1 MFTTCPKCS
10 LTLVVTTGDLRA
22 AQGFVRCGRC
32 SNVFNAIANLSED
45 RSANA
50 DTSATGQQRTLQQPS
65 PPAPRE
71 VAESGTPEESPRYE
85 DSSARLSP
93 APARAP
99 SPPQFATPAPA
110 PQQRAPQQQSPQ
122 QSAPRPALPPQSAPP
137 QRAPAQ
143 PPAARQ
149 SSAPQ
154 QSFAPRGTS
163 LPPPTAED
171 LDDIPDISLE
181 FDADTADISQVFV
194 QQPAR
199 RLVLDGN
206 TGTFETVALKE
217 PPPEDIDDAN
227 DEFESQLR
235 ALAAQISP
243 TPQPPPPQQVV
254 QQAPPA
260 PQARSAPAPRPPT
273 PAPSRDTGATGNNP
287 VLRIRPPTPE
297 PAVARQTQVVPAQV
311 APQAKQSPP
320 PQNREPAPAP
330 RPAPATRAQL
340 DEIPIEDVEVVVRQ
354 STGAPSAAPVPVPRP
369 SASPA
374 NPDPAPQAPQAK
386 SKPARQPAQP
396 KPSKQ
401 KAAARAK
408 RAETPERQG
417 RSPEELIQAAA
428 EVVRSAGRKDA
439 VANNGEA
446 AYEDEDEP
454 DINVVPDISE
464 SFPTRIRRRA
474 FEAIETDGA
483 ALRARIPSLSWG
495 AAAVAFSALFVLQ
508 VINHYRNELA
518 TSDRLRK
525 PLTSLYG
532 AFGVTLVPR
541 WDIGG
546 YEVRQ
551 LGALAGSGNR
561 LTVRLSV
568 KNGAKSAQPLPFLRV
583 TVQDRFG
590 NRIASRDVPPEV
602 YSPKRAGTLLDA
614 DSRIDAEVAFV
625 DPGQNAVGFEIDA
638 CLPTDSGRIACA
650 NDQIA
655 R

>member
-1 MFTTCPKCS
+1 M
-10 LTLVVTTGDLRA
+10 
-22 AQGFVRCGRC
+22 
-32 SNVFNAIANLSED
+32 
-45 RSANA
+45 
-50 DTSATGQQRTLQQPS
+50 RT
-65 PPAPRE
+65 
-71 VAESGTPEESPRYE
+71 
-85 DSSARLSP
+85 
-93 APARAP
+93 APAA
-99 SPPQFATPAPA
+99 
-110 PQQRAPQQQSPQ
+110 
-122 QSAPRPALPPQSAPP
+122 PQSAPP

-143 PPAARQ
+143 PQPTRPPQ
-149 SSAPQ
+149 APQ
-154 QSFAPRGTS
+154 QGFTQPTQQFSPSPQQGASSQQFLPQPSQPIAPPRGTT

-206 TGTFETVALKE
+206 TGTFETIALKE
-217 PPPEDIDDAN
+217 PPPEEPDDT
-227 DEFESQLR
+227 DEEFESQLR

-243 TPQPPPPQQVV
+243 TPQPPPQPPV
-254 QQAPPA
+254 QQAPP
-260 PQARSAPAPRPPT
+260 PQARTAPAPRQN

-287 VLRIRPPTPE
+287 VLKMRPP
-297 PAVARQTQVVPAQV
+297 PAEAAAARQKQPAPSQV

-320 PQNREPAPAP
+320 PQPREQPPAP
-330 RPAPATRAQL
+330 RPAARPQQ
-340 DEIPIEDVEVVVRQ
+340 DDVQVEDSEPVVIRQ
-354 STGAPSAAPVPVPRP
+354 STGAPTA
-369 SASPA
+369 
-374 NPDPAPQAPQAK
+374 DPPPTVRQ
-386 SKPARQPAQP
+386 STGKPAREPP
-396 KPSKQ
+396 KIKK
-401 KAAARAK
+401 KAAAQAK
-408 RAETPERQG
+408 RAAAPDRKG

-428 EVVRSAGRKDA
+428 EVVKRAGRRPAATNAD
-439 VANNGEA
+439 EA
-446 AYEDEDEP
+446 MYADEP
-454 DINVVPDISE
+454 EPDVNAGPDIAE

-495 AAAVAFSALFVLQ
+495 TAAVALSALFVLQ

-532 AFGVTLVPR
+532 AFGVTIVPR
-541 WDIGG
+541 WDIGA

-568 KNGAKSAQPLPFLRV
+568 KNGAKSAQPLPYLRV
-583 TVQDRFG
+583 TVQDRYG
-590 NRIASRDVPPEV
+590 NRIASRDVPPSV
-602 YSPKRAGTLLDA
+602 YSPKRARTLLKA

-638 CLPTDSGRIACA
+638 CLPTASGRIACA
-650 NDQIA
+650 NDQVA